1 MAIHIAGDF
10 ALRRMRPDDAPGLL
24 AVCSDPVVMRHVG
37 DGTVLTSTQVE
48 NWIAN
53 SAGNYSRVGYG
64 SFIVADPVDD
74 RVIGW
79 GGFVPPGREA
89 LPEIIYG
96 LARNRWGRGIGRRLA
111 RALLD
116 YGFRE
121 QGFARV
127 LATVDAGN
135 QASIRILEGAG
146 MRHEAT
152 SLESGVPVRRYLLE
166 RGAWLTP
173 RAQASA

>member
-1 MAIHIAGDF
+1 MAIHVAGDF

-24 AVCSDPVVMRHVG
+24 AVCSDPMVMRHVG
-37 DGTVLTSTQVE
+37 DGTVLSSRQIE
-48 NWIAN
+48 NWITN
-53 SAGNYSRVGYG
+53 STGNYFRVGYG

-79 GGFVPPGREA
+79 GGFVPPGKEP

-111 RALLD
+111 RVLLD

-127 LATVDAGN
+127 LASVDADN
-135 QASIRILEGAG
+135 RASVRILEGMG
-146 MRHEAT
+146 MHHDST
-152 SLESGVPVRRYLLE
+152 TLEDGVAVRRYLLD
-166 RGAWLTP
+166 RNAWLAT
-173 RAQASA
+173 RVHA